1 MSVCIN
7 SRTSE
12 LLLAPNLFCLVCF
25 PLIHPIQTSKSEKS
39 RDCKIFSDTRRS
51 ILDLKTCPKRLC
63 DNFAEC
69 SLLSFLLA
77 PLLSTCKVS
86 LYEAAISTNIGYH
99 NNLMYLCQ
107 LH

>member
-39 RDCKIFSDTRRS
+39 RDCKIPSDTRRS
-51 ILDLKTCPKRLC
+51 ILDLKTCPKHLC
-63 DNFAEC
+63 HNFAEC
-69 SLLSFLLA
+69 SLFSFLLA
-77 PLLSTCKVS
+77 LLVSTCMVS
-86 LYEAAISTNIGYH
+86 LYEPAMSSEYM
-99 NNLMYLCQ
+99 LSQ
-107 LH
+107 